1 MTYIKEPAFW
11 LAVVAVALVVNFLW
25 SKFAGKGKLI

>member
-1 MTYIKEPAFW
+1 MQYIKEPAFW
-11 LAVVAVALVVNFLW
+11 VAVVIVALVVNFLY